1 MCHKCNRYG
10 DFARECPN
18 VVCFNCDNLGHISK
32 ECPDSPRCCIC
43 KSLNH
48 LAINCE
54 YSWGSSVINS
64 AGASSCHNSSITDT
78 KSNAT
83 ATQMDVEDS
92 SNVSAP
98 AASDAVA
105 LVHVHDPVK
114 PQQSEPLLSSQPATL
129 PSSSASSASTT
140 SSSVASSTYS
150 HVLQSSLLFSVR
162 PNPRL
167 HLLPVHRQRRPQG
180 SIEPDLIAWL
190 ILCVGLLMFQFLLR
204 PSKAVSPRR
213 TSPVDESP
221 SVSKRSKPSKT
232 YSSRSR

>member
-1 MCHKCNRYG
+1 MCHKCNRCG
-10 DFARECPN
+10 HFARGCPN
-18 VVCFNCDNLGHISK
+18 LVCFNCDNLGHITK
-32 ECPDSPRCCIC
+32 ECPDSPRWCIC

-48 LAINCE
+48 FAINCD

-64 AGASSCHNSSITDT
+64 AGASSYHNSSITDT

-83 ATQMDVEDS
+83 TTQMDFKDS

-98 AASDAVA
+98 AASDAVI
-105 LVHVHDPVK
+105 LVHVPDPVK

-129 PSSSASSASTT
+129 PSSSASSSSTT
-140 SSSVASSTYS
+140 SSSVASATYS
-150 HVLQSSLLFSVR
+150 HVLQSSLPFSTESPTPPSSSSSSAPSTRINRARSDILVDPLR
-162 PNPRL
+162 RVANV
-167 HLLPVHRQRRPQG
+167 PV
-180 SIEPDLIAWL
+180 S
-190 ILCVGLLMFQFLLR
+190 LR

-213 TSPVDESP
+213 PSPVDGSP

>member
-10 DFARECPN
+10 HFARECPN
-18 VVCFNCDNLGHISK
+18 FVCFNCDNLGHTSK

-54 YSWGSSVINS
+54 YSWGSSVINF
-64 AGASSCHNSSITDT
+64 AGASSCDNSSITDT

-98 AASDAVA
+98 AASDAVV
-105 LVHVHDPVK
+105 LV
-114 PQQSEPLLSSQPATL
+114 LLSRNNQSLYCHLNLL
-129 PSSSASSASTT
+129 PCLHPLRPRLQLRLLVLLLLPT
-140 SSSVASSTYS
+140 VMFYS
-150 HVLQSSLLFSVR
+150 LPCHFR

-180 SIEPDLIAWL
+180 SIEPNLIARL
-190 ILCVGLLMFQFLLR
+190 IPCVGLLMFQFCFVLLKHYRRAGLLRFMDLR
-204 PSKAVSPRR
+204 PSVSAVSQARH
-213 TSPVDESP
+213 TLLGQGNI
-221 SVSKRSKPSKT
+221 
-232 YSSRSR
+232 Y

>member
-10 DFARECPN
+10 HFACECPN
-18 VVCFNCDNLGHISK
+18 VVCFNCDNLGHFSK
-32 ECPDSPRCCIC
+32 ECPHSPRCCIC

-48 LAINCE
+48 LAINCGA
-54 YSWGSSVINS
+54 SP
-64 AGASSCHNSSITDT
+64 GASSCHNSSITDT

-83 ATQMDVEDS
+83 ATQMDFEDS

-98 AASDAVA
+98 AASDAVV
-105 LVHVHDPVK
+105 LDHVPDPVK

-129 PSSSASSASTT
+129 PSSSGPWSSTT

-150 HVLQSSLLFSVR
+150 HVLQSSLPFSVR

-180 SIEPDLIAWL
+180 SIEPDLIAWF
-190 ILCVGLLMFQFLLR
+190 IPCVGLLMFQFLLR